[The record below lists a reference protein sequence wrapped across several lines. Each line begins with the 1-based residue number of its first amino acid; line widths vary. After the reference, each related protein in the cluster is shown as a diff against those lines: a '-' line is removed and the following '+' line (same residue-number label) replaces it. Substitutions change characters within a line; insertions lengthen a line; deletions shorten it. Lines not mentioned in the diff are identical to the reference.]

1 MIRSRL
7 SPLVVSWQIASG
19 RETED
24 VVPWRE
30 MKMMMMMRKKGNR
43 RSPAAVVGKEVPLPQ
58 DMMGKRGQ

>member
-1 MIRSRL
+1 
-7 SPLVVSWQIASG
+7 LVVSWQIASG

-30 MKMMMMMRKKGNR
+30 MMMRKKGNR

-58 DMMGKRGQ
+58 DMMGRGVNRTSTYL